1 MGFFYRFLPVGCLFA
16 VLLGISMK
24 GSPSFAGDGVT
35 PYIGIYGGIGIPET
49 FDNVKG
55 KGDASGL
62 TFSDLKLKSG
72 PMAGI
77 KFGLF
82 GPTNDPV
89 ASWFGIELDASYI
102 RTKLKAQ
109 DVRLSAPGFSLTGPI
124 DESKLD
130 FITGALH
137 LLVRYPGQVVQP
149 YIGAGPA
156 VIHARSSDVTVPGAG
171 TLFTSGSATSL
182 GLSGVAG
189 IRLLFSQHVGAF
201 FEYKHIRSALEF
213 ESLKGDAVVHGG
225 VGGINLMF

>member
-1 MGFFYRFLPVGCLFA
+1 V
-16 VLLGISMK
+16 
-24 GSPSFAGDGVT
+24 
-35 PYIGIYGGIGIPET
+35 
-49 FDNVKG
+49 
-55 KGDASGL
+55 SGL
-62 TFSDLKLKSG
+62 TISDLKLKSG

-89 ASWFGIELDASYI
+89 ASWFGIELDASYL

-109 DVRLSAPGFSLTGPI
+109 DVRLSAPGFFPFSGPI

-137 LLVRYPGQVVQP
+137 LLIRYPGQVVQP

-156 VIHARSSDVTVPGAG
+156 VIHARSSDVTSPGIG

-189 IRLLFSQHVGAF
+189 IRLLFSEHVGAF

>member
-1 MGFFYRFLPVGCLFA
+1 MRGLCRLLLASVLVLSFFMQAHPLW
-16 VLLGISMK
+16 
-24 GSPSFAGDGVT
+24 AGEGVT

-55 KGDASGL
+55 RGDASGL

-77 KFGLF
+77 KLGLF

-89 ASWFGIELDASYI
+89 AGWFGIELDASYI

-109 DVRLSAPGFSLTGPI
+109 DVRLSVPGFSPITGPI

-137 LLVRYPGQVVQP
+137 LLIRYPGQVIQP

-156 VIHARSSDVTVPGAG
+156 VIHARSSDVTSPGIG

-225 VGGINLMF
+225 VGGINFMF